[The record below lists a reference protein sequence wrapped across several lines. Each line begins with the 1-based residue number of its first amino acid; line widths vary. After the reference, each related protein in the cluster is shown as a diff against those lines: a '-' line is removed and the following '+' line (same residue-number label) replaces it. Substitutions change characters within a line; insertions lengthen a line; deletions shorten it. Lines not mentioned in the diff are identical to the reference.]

1 MPDEPIEETEIDA
14 EALIRALQVVNGD
27 RLAALRIFQRFT
39 TDVESALIGLKQD
52 IAEYNTAIEA
62 RNAPQT
68 PVIPSDEEEDD
79 SENDDDDDE

>member
-1 MPDEPIEETEIDA
+1 MPDESQETEIDA

-39 TDVESALIGLKQD
+39 TDVESSLISLKQD

-62 RNAPQT
+62 RNTAQT
-68 PVIPSDEEEDD
+68 PVIPSDEEEND

>member
-1 MPDEPIEETEIDA
+1 MPDDEPIENEIDA

-39 TDVESALIGLKQD
+39 TDVESSLISLKQD
-52 IAEYNTAIEA
+52 IAEYNAAIEA

-68 PVIPSDEEEDD
+68 PVIPSDEEVSD
-79 SENDDDDDE
+79 SENNDDDDE

>member
-1 MPDEPIEETEIDA
+1 MPDESQETEIDA

-39 TDVESALIGLKQD
+39 TDVESSLISLKQD

-62 RNAPQT
+62 RNTAQT

>member
-1 MPDEPIEETEIDA
+1 MPDEPEIDA

-39 TDVESALIGLKQD
+39 TDVESALISLKQD

-62 RNAPQT
+62 RNAP
-68 PVIPSDEEEDD
+68 PPAVIPSDEDEED
-79 SENDDDDDE
+79 SENDEDEDE

>member
-1 MPDEPIEETEIDA
+1 MSDETIEENTIDA
-14 EALIRALQVVNGD
+14 ESLIRALQVVNGD

-39 TDVESALIGLKQD
+39 TDVEASLIGLKRD

-68 PVIPSDEEEDD
+68 PVIPSDEGKED
-79 SENDDDDDE
+79 SENDDDEDE